1 MSAASPSVPASVPP
15 PPSPSTPLPPT
26 APPTR
31 PRVGEIRDYGTVRK
45 ESVDT
50 DRWTAHGTVKVTGDV
65 NLGQGTLVG
74 MVSVGG
80 KLAATGLAYHGTLDV
95 GGVMDV
101 RGTFSGSGA
110 LRAGLTL
117 HAVDADLKGTV
128 RVLGSTS
135 VDRALTVRGSFSAPS
150 LAVGKLTLHG
160 EAQVPGDIVA
170 HSVSAR
176 LTADSAL
183 GPIRA
188 PSVDLRA
195 KLPNLV
201 EKVLGRRVTV
211 TVQRVEAEEVTLEA
225 VDVTFVHAPKITL
238 GRDAHITEYEG
249 TIVRRHPSS
258 RVGFESKSRPPYG
271 LWR

>member
-1 MSAASPSVPASVPP
+1 MSMAAPPVSALASPTTPTPP
-15 PPSPSTPLPPT
+15 PVQPPRSR
-26 APPTR
+26 AGEVR
-31 PRVGEIRDYGTVRK
+31 DVGSVRK

-50 DRWTAHGTVKVTGDV
+50 DRWTVRGTVKVTGDV
-65 NLGQGTLVG
+65 NLGQGTLDG
-74 MVSVGG
+74 IVSVGG

-95 GGVMDV
+95 GGAMDV
-101 RGTFSGSGA
+101 RGTFSGSGG

-117 HAVDADLKGTV
+117 HAMDADIKGTV
-128 RVLGSTS
+128 RVLGATS
-135 VDRALTVRGSFSAPS
+135 VDHALTVRGSLSAPS
-150 LAVGKLTLHG
+150 LAVGELTLHG
-160 EAQVPGDIVA
+160 EAQVPGDIVG

-176 LTADSAL
+176 FTADSAL

-188 PSVDLRA
+188 SSVDLRA
-195 KLPNLV
+195 KVPNLV

-225 VDVTFVHAPKITL
+225 VDVHFVHAPKITL